1 MTRTGGG
8 PGPDATKVG
17 YARGPPV
24 VLLMALAS
32 HFTVLALLT
41 AMGLFL
47 ALLAAI
53 EGGRRWGRR
62 ARRDAD
68 GGHEGLG
75 GAEGAVYGLLGL
87 LIAFSF
93 SGAAS
98 RFENRRDRLVAEAN
112 AVGTA
117 YLRVDVL
124 PPEAQPALREAF
136 RKYLDARLS
145 AFGKLPDVAAYEV
158 ELARSVGLQGDL
170 WRQAVAATRAAGSPA
185 PQMLLPPLNE
195 MFDTATTR
203 SAQRYAH
210 PPVAIFVMLVGLALV
225 SAFIVGFGMAGNR
238 QRTFLHEF
246 AYAAV
251 LATVIYVIID
261 LEFPRLGLIRVD
273 EIDQV
278 LVDVRRGMD

>member
-1 MTRTGGG
+1 
-8 PGPDATKVG
+8 
-17 YARGPPV
+17 
-24 VLLMALAS
+24 MALAS
-32 HFTVLALLT
+32 HFTVLALSI

-68 GGHEGLG
+68 PGHEGLG

-117 YLRVDVL
+117 YLRVDAL

-145 AFGKLPDVAAYEV
+145 AFGKLPDVAAYET

-225 SAFIVGFGMAGNR
+225 SAFIVGFGMAANR

-273 EIDQV
+273 EIDQI
-278 LVDVRRGMD
+278 LVDVRKGMD

>member
-1 MTRTGGG
+1 M
-8 PGPDATKVG
+8 
-17 YARGPPV
+17 
-24 VLLMALAS
+24 VLILGLAP
-32 HFTVLALLT
+32 HFTVLALAI

-47 ALLAAI
+47 ALLAMI

-62 ARRDAD
+62 AARGAD
-68 GGHEGLG
+68 GGREGLS

-87 LIAFSF
+87 LVAFSF

-98 RFENRRDRLVAEAN
+98 RFDNRRDLLVAEAN

-124 PPEAQPALREAF
+124 PPEAQPALRDAF
-136 RKYLDARLS
+136 RKYLDSRL
-145 AFGKLPDVAAYEV
+145 AAYGNLPDLEAFEAES
-158 ELARSVGLQGDL
+158 ARSVELQGAL
-170 WRQAVAATRAAGSPA
+170 WKEAVGATRAAGTPA

-195 MFDTATTR
+195 MFDMATTR

-225 SAFIVGFGMAGNR
+225 SAFIVGFGMAGNK
-238 QRTFLHEF
+238 QRTLLHEL

-261 LEFPRLGLIRVD
+261 LEFPRLGLIRVE

-278 LVDVRRGMD
+278 LVDVRKGMD